1 MQRRTGLSVLMAFPE
16 NARVPPSGRQQD
28 RHHAVTLQICGG
40 KPMAERTADIAEFR
54 HPNPRSVGILILIV
68 IIVIVGWGTFTI
80 VPAGHRGVVLW
91 WGSVEKRV
99 MGEGLNFKAPIAERV
114 IKVDV
119 RVQPHPFKEIDASS
133 KEYQMVKMTG
143 MMNFHI
149 DPMYVNDLYQKVGLD
164 FADKVIDPAFN
175 DFVKEVVP
183 TYPIGEIL
191 PKREEIR
198 KRAMAKLGDNL
209 SRYHIIVDDIY
220 FANIQFSPEYANAIE
235 AKQVAQ
241 QQVETQKQVLAQ
253 REIEAQQ
260 KVATAKGEAE
270 SILVV
275 AEGQAKANDALSRSI
290 SPILVQYK
298 SVEKWNGLLPQV
310 SGGAVPFIDM
320 SRMGAL
326 PGGTRGTPKKGE

>member
-1 MQRRTGLSVLMAFPE
+1 MPERPIDVFELRGMKPRHVGVMALLIIIFIILWGLFV
-16 NARVPPSGRQQD
+16 
-28 RHHAVTLQICGG
+28 
-40 KPMAERTADIAEFR
+40 
-54 HPNPRSVGILILIV
+54 
-68 IIVIVGWGTFTI
+68 I

-99 MGEGLNFKAPIAERV
+99 MGEGLNFKVPVAERV

-119 RVQPHPFKEIDASS
+119 KVQPHPFKEIDAAS
-133 KEYQMVKMTG
+133 KEYQMVKLTG

-149 DPMYVNDLYQKVGLD
+149 DPAYVNDLYQKVGLD
-164 FADKVIDPAFN
+164 FANKVIDPAFN

-183 TYPIGEIL
+183 IYQITEIL
-191 PKREEIR
+191 PKREDIR
-198 KRAMAKLGDNL
+198 KKAMTKLGENL
-209 SRYHIIVDDIY
+209 ARYHIIVDDIY
-220 FANIQFSPEYANAIE
+220 FANIRFSSEYEKAVE

-241 QQVETQKQVLAQ
+241 QQVETQRQVLAQ

-275 AEGQAKANDALSRSI
+275 AQGQAKANDALSRSI

-298 SVEKWNGLLPQV
+298 GIEKWNGVLPQV
-310 SGGAVPFIDM
+310 SGGAVPLLDLGK
-320 SRMGAL
+320 MGGL
-326 PGGTRGTPKKGE
+326 SGKSEETKK

>member
-1 MQRRTGLSVLMAFPE
+1 MPERSLEAFDFKGP
-16 NARVPPSGRQQD
+16 
-28 RHHAVTLQICGG
+28 
-40 KPMAERTADIAEFR
+40 KPQT
-54 HPNPRSVGILILIV
+54 ILILIV
-68 IIVIVGWGTFTI
+68 LLILFIVSWGSFAL

-91 WGSVEKRV
+91 WGSVEKRI
-99 MGEGLNFKAPIAERV
+99 MGEGLNFKVPIAERV

-119 RVQPHPFKEIDASS
+119 KVQPHPFKEIDASS

-149 DPMYVNDLYQKVGLD
+149 DPSFVNDLYQKVGLD

-198 KRAMAKLGDNL
+198 QRAMKKLGDNL

-220 FANIQFSPEYANAIE
+220 FANIRFSPEYEGAIE

-275 AEGQAKANDALSRSI
+275 AQGQAKANDALSRSI

-298 SVEKWNGLLPQV
+298 GIEKWNGILPQV
-310 SGGAVPFIDM
+310 SGGAIPLIDLGK
-320 SRMGAL
+320 MGGS
-326 PGGTRGTPKKGE
+326 PGGPEGSKR

>member
-1 MQRRTGLSVLMAFPE
+1 ME
-16 NARVPPSGRQQD
+16 
-28 RHHAVTLQICGG
+28 
-40 KPMAERTADIAEFR
+40 ERTIDFAEFKL
-54 HPNPRSVGILILIV
+54 PRPRAVGMFILLIIILIIV
-68 IIVIVGWGTFTI
+68 WGTFVI

-91 WGSVEKRV
+91 WGSVENRI
-99 MGEGLNFKAPIAERV
+99 MGEGLNFKVPIAERV

-119 RVQPHPFKEIDASS
+119 KVQPHPFKEIDASS
-133 KEYQMVKMTG
+133 KEYQNVKMTG

-149 DPMYVNDLYQKVGLD
+149 DPFFVNDLYQKVGLD

-198 KRAMAKLGDNL
+198 QRAMKKLGDNL
-209 SRYHIIVDDIY
+209 ARYHIIVDDIY
-220 FANIQFSPEYANAIE
+220 FANIRFSPGYEGAIE

-241 QQVETQKQVLAQ
+241 QQVETQRQVLAQ

-275 AEGQAKANDALSRSI
+275 AQGQAKANDALSRSI

-298 SVEKWNGLLPQV
+298 GIEKWNGILPQV
-310 SGGAVPFIDM
+310 SGGAVPFINLGK
-320 SRMGAL
+320 MG
-326 PGGTRGTPKKGE
+326 GSSGETEGTKK

>member
-1 MQRRTGLSVLMAFPE
+1 MADRVIDISEFKKLQPRTVG
-16 NARVPPSGRQQD
+16 
-28 RHHAVTLQICGG
+28 I
-40 KPMAERTADIAEFR
+40 IAAL
-54 HPNPRSVGILILIV
+54 VIILILAWSTFV
-68 IIVIVGWGTFTI
+68 II
-80 VPAGHRGVVLW
+80 PAGHRGVVLW
-91 WGSVEKRV
+91 WGSVENRI
-99 MGEGLNFKAPIAERV
+99 MGEGLNFIVPVAERV

-119 RVQPHPFKEIDASS
+119 KVQPHPFREIDASS
-133 KEYQMVKMTG
+133 REYQNVKMTG

-149 DPMYVNDLYQKVGLD
+149 DPAYVNDLYQKVGLD

-198 KRAMAKLGDNL
+198 KRAMTKLGDNL

-220 FANIQFSPEYANAIE
+220 FANIRFSPEYEGAIE

-241 QQVETQKQVLAQ
+241 QQVETQRQVLAQ

-275 AEGQAKANDALSRSI
+275 ATGQAKANDALSKSI
-290 SPILVQYK
+290 TPILVQYK
-298 SVEKWNGLLPQV
+298 GIEKWNGILPQV
-310 SGGAVPFIDM
+310 SGGAVPFIDLSKM
-320 SRMGAL
+320 NSVS
-326 PGGTRGTPKKGE
+326 GGPEAGKKVGSSPQ

>member
-1 MQRRTGLSVLMAFPE
+1 
-16 NARVPPSGRQQD
+16 
-28 RHHAVTLQICGG
+28 
-40 KPMAERTADIAEFR
+40 
-54 HPNPRSVGILILIV
+54 
-68 IIVIVGWGTFTI
+68 
-80 VPAGHRGVVLW
+80 
-91 WGSVEKRV
+91 
-99 MGEGLNFKAPIAERV
+99 MGECREPIAETV

-119 RVQPHPFKEIDASS
+119 KVQPHPFKQIDASS

-149 DPMYVNDLYQKVGLD
+149 
-164 FADKVIDPAFN
+164 
-175 DFVKEVVP
+175 P

-198 KRAMAKLGDNL
+198 QRAMKKLGDNL

-220 FANIQFSPEYANAIE
+220 FANIRFSPEYEKAIE

-241 QQVETQKQVLAQ
+241 QQVETQRQVLAQ
-253 REIEAQQ
+253 REIEARQ

-275 AEGQAKANDALSRSI
+275 AQGQAKANDVLSRSI

-298 SVEKWNGLLPQV
+298 GIEKWNGILPQV
-310 SGGAVPFIDM
+310 SGGAVPFINLGK
-320 SRMGAL
+320 MG
-326 PGGTRGTPKKGE
+326 GSSGETEGTKK

>member
-1 MQRRTGLSVLMAFPE
+1 V
-16 NARVPPSGRQQD
+16 
-28 RHHAVTLQICGG
+28 
-40 KPMAERTADIAEFR
+40 AEKVINLNEFKK
-54 HPNPRSVGILILIV
+54 PNPRNLGIIILIV
-68 IIVIVGWGTFTI
+68 IILFVGWGTFVI

-91 WGSVEKRV
+91 WGSVEKRI
-99 MGEGLNFKAPIAERV
+99 MGEGLNFIVPIAERV

-119 RVQPHPFKEIDASS
+119 KVQPHPFREIDASS
-133 KEYQMVKMTG
+133 KEYQNVKMTG

-149 DPMYVNDLYQKVGLD
+149 DPAYVNDLYQKVGLD

-198 KRAMAKLGDNL
+198 KRAMTKLGENL
-209 SRYHIIVDDIY
+209 ERYHIIVDDIY
-220 FANIQFSPEYANAIE
+220 FANIRFSPEYEGAIE

-275 AEGQAKANDALSRSI
+275 AQGQAKANDALSRSI
-290 SPILVQYK
+290 TPILVQYK
-298 SVEKWNGLLPQV
+298 GIEKWNGILPQV
-310 SGGAVPFIDM
+310 SGGAIPLIDLGKTG
-320 SRMGAL
+320 SL
-326 PGGTRGTPKKGE
+326 SGGTEGGKQ

>member
-1 MQRRTGLSVLMAFPE
+1 MPDRTVDISELKFPKPRNFGLL
-16 NARVPPSGRQQD
+16 
-28 RHHAVTLQICGG
+28 I
-40 KPMAERTADIAEFR
+40 
-54 HPNPRSVGILILIV
+54 VGLIILII
-68 IIVIVGWGTFTI
+68 GWGTFVI
-80 VPAGHRGVVLW
+80 IPAGHRGVILF
-91 WGSVEKRV
+91 WGSVEKRI
-99 MGEGLNFKAPIAERV
+99 MGEGLNFKVPIAESV

-119 RVQPHPFKEIDASS
+119 KVQPHPFKQIDASS
-133 KEYQMVKMTG
+133 KEYQMVNMTG

-149 DPMYVNDLYQKVGLD
+149 DPAYVNDLYQKVGLD

-198 KRAMAKLGDNL
+198 KRAMTKLGDNL

-220 FANIQFSPEYANAIE
+220 FANIRFSAGYEGAVE

-275 AEGQAKANDALSRSI
+275 AQGQAKANDALSRSI

-298 SVEKWNGLLPQV
+298 GIEKWNGILPQV
-310 SGGAVPFIDM
+310 SGGAVPFVDVTK
-320 SRMGAL
+320 MG
-326 PGGTRGTPKKGE
+326 GGGKEK

>member
-1 MQRRTGLSVLMAFPE
+1 MA
-16 NARVPPSGRQQD
+16 D
-28 RHHAVTLQICGG
+28 RIIN
-40 KPMAERTADIAEFR
+40 IAEFKT
-54 HPNPRSVGILILIV
+54 PTPRNVGIIVGLIIILI
-68 IIVIVGWGTFTI
+68 IAWGTFVI
-80 VPAGHRGVVLW
+80 VPAGHRGVALW
-91 WGSVEKRV
+91 WGSVEKRI
-99 MGEGLNFKAPIAERV
+99 MGEGLNFMVPIAERV

-119 RVQPHPFKEIDASS
+119 KVQPHPFREIDASS
-133 KEYQMVKMTG
+133 KEYQNVKMTG

-149 DPMYVNDLYQKVGLD
+149 DPAYVNDLYQKVGLD

-198 KRAMAKLGDNL
+198 KRAMTKLGDNL
-209 SRYHIIVDDIY
+209 ARYHIIVDDIY
-220 FANIQFSPEYANAIE
+220 FANIRFSPEYEGAIE

-275 AEGQAKANDALSRSI
+275 ANGQAKANDALSRSI
-290 SPILVQYK
+290 TPILVQYK
-298 SVEKWNGLLPQV
+298 GIEKWNGILPQV
-310 SGGAVPFIDM
+310 SGGAVPIIDLGKRGGL
-320 SRMGAL
+320 S
-326 PGGTRGTPKKGE
+326 GGTEESKK

>member
-1 MQRRTGLSVLMAFPE
+1 
-16 NARVPPSGRQQD
+16 
-28 RHHAVTLQICGG
+28 
-40 KPMAERTADIAEFR
+40 
-54 HPNPRSVGILILIV
+54 
-68 IIVIVGWGTFTI
+68 
-80 VPAGHRGVVLW
+80 
-91 WGSVEKRV
+91 
-99 MGEGLNFKAPIAERV
+99 MGEGLNFKVPIAERV

-149 DPMYVNDLYQKVGLD
+149 DPSYVNDLYQKVGLD

-198 KRAMAKLGDNL
+198 KRAMKKLGDNL

-220 FANIQFSPEYANAIE
+220 FANIRFSPGYEGAVE

-275 AEGQAKANDALSRSI
+275 AQGQAKANDALSRSI

-298 SVEKWNGLLPQV
+298 SVEKWNGILPQV
-310 SGGAVPFIDM
+310 SGGAVPFIDL
-320 SRMGAL
+320 SKMGGL
-326 PGGTRGTPKKGE
+326 PGGTEGSKR

>member
-1 MQRRTGLSVLMAFPE
+1 MADRSMVPFEYKKPKPRT
-16 NARVPPSGRQQD
+16 
-28 RHHAVTLQICGG
+28 I
-40 KPMAERTADIAEFR
+40 
-54 HPNPRSVGILILIV
+54 GILILVLAVLIV
-68 IIVIVGWGTFTI
+68 LWGTFVI
-80 VPAGHRGVVLW
+80 VPAGHRGVCLW
-91 WGSVEKRV
+91 WGSVEKRI
-99 MGEGLNFKAPIAERV
+99 MGEGLNFKVPIAERV

-119 RVQPHPFKEIDASS
+119 KVQPHPFREIDASS

-149 DPMYVNDLYQKVGLD
+149 DPAYVNDLYQKVGLD

-198 KRAMAKLGDNL
+198 KKAMTKLGENL

-220 FANIQFSPEYANAIE
+220 FANIRFSPGYEAAIE
-235 AKQVAQ
+235 AKQIAQ

-253 REIEAQQ
+253 REIEARQ

-275 AEGQAKANDALSRSI
+275 AQGQAKANDALSRSI

-298 SVEKWNGLLPQV
+298 SIEKWNGILPQV
-310 SGGAVPFIDM
+310 SGGAVPFIDL
-320 SRMGAL
+320 SKT
-326 PGGTRGTPKKGE
+326 GGLSGGMEKTKK

>member
-1 MQRRTGLSVLMAFPE
+1 MPERSLEAFDFKGPKPRT
-16 NARVPPSGRQQD
+16 
-28 RHHAVTLQICGG
+28 
-40 KPMAERTADIAEFR
+40 
-54 HPNPRSVGILILIV
+54 ILILIV
-68 IIVIVGWGTFTI
+68 LLILFIFSWGSFAL

-91 WGSVEKRV
+91 WGRVAKRS
-99 MGEGLNFKAPIAERV
+99 MGEGLNFKVPIAERV

-119 RVQPHPFKEIDASS
+119 KVQPHPFKEIDASS

-149 DPMYVNDLYQKVGLD
+149 DPSFVNDLYQKVGLD

-198 KRAMAKLGDNL
+198 QRAMKKLGDNL

-220 FANIQFSPEYANAIE
+220 FANIRFSPGYEGAVE

-241 QQVETQKQVLAQ
+241 QQVETQRQVLAQ

-260 KVATAKGEAE
+260 KVATSKGEAE

-275 AEGQAKANDALSRSI
+275 AQGQAKANDALSRSI

-298 SVEKWNGLLPQV
+298 GIEKWNGILPQV
-310 SGGAVPFIDM
+310 SGGAVPFIDLGK
-320 SRMGAL
+320 MGGL
-326 PGGTRGTPKKGE
+326 SGGAEETKK

>member
-1 MQRRTGLSVLMAFPE
+1 MQEKSLERYGFKGP
-16 NARVPPSGRQQD
+16 
-28 RHHAVTLQICGG
+28 
-40 KPMAERTADIAEFR
+40 KPRNLA
-54 HPNPRSVGILILIV
+54 
-68 IIVIVGWGTFTI
+68 IIVVLVILFIIAWSTFVI
-80 VPAGHRGVVLW
+80 VPAGSRGVVLW
-91 WGSVEKRV
+91 WGSVENRI
-99 MGEGLNFKAPIAERV
+99 MGEGLNFKVPVAETV

-133 KEYQMVKMTG
+133 KEYQIVKMTG

-149 DPMYVNDLYQKVGLD
+149 DPSFVNELYQKVGLD
-164 FADKVIDPAFN
+164 FAQKVIDPAFN

-198 KRAMAKLGDNL
+198 HTAMKKLGDNL

-220 FANIQFSPEYANAIE
+220 FADIRFSSEYEKAIE

-260 KVATAKGEAE
+260 KVATAKGESE
-270 SILVV
+270 SILLV
-275 AEGQAKANDALSRSI
+275 AQGQAKANEILSRSI
-290 SPILVQYK
+290 TPILVSYK
-298 SVEKWNGLLPQV
+298 SIEKWNGMVPQV
-310 SGGAVPFIDM
+310 SGGAIPFLDLGKM
-320 SRMGAL
+320 QEL
-326 PGGTRGTPKKGE
+326 PGASNTDKK

>member
-1 MQRRTGLSVLMAFPE
+1 MSERSLEAFDFKGP
-16 NARVPPSGRQQD
+16 
-28 RHHAVTLQICGG
+28 
-40 KPMAERTADIAEFR
+40 KPQT
-54 HPNPRSVGILILIV
+54 ILILIILLILF
-68 IIVIVGWGTFTI
+68 IISWGSFAI

-91 WGSVEKRV
+91 WGSVEKRI
-99 MGEGLNFKAPIAERV
+99 MGEGLNFKVPIAERV

-119 RVQPHPFKEIDASS
+119 KVQPHPFKEIDASS

-149 DPMYVNDLYQKVGLD
+149 DPSFVNDLYQKVGLD

-198 KRAMAKLGDNL
+198 QRAMGKLGENL
-209 SRYHIIVDDIY
+209 ARYHIIVDDIY
-220 FANIQFSPEYANAIE
+220 FANIRFSPGYEGAVE

-241 QQVETQKQVLAQ
+241 QQVETQRQVLAQ

-260 KVATAKGEAE
+260 KVATSKER
-270 SILVV
+270 L
-275 AEGQAKANDALSRSI
+275 NRS
-290 SPILVQYK
+290 
-298 SVEKWNGLLPQV
+298 
-310 SGGAVPFIDM
+310 
-320 SRMGAL
+320 
-326 PGGTRGTPKKGE
+326 

>member
-1 MQRRTGLSVLMAFPE
+1 MPERFPE
-16 NARVPPSGRQQD
+16 K
-28 RHHAVTLQICGG
+28 I
-40 KPMAERTADIAEFR
+40 EFKK
-54 HPNPRSVGILILIV
+54 PNPRTIGMTILLLIAFIIL
-68 IIVIVGWGTFTI
+68 WGTFVI

-91 WGSVEKRV
+91 WGSVEKRI
-99 MGEGLNFKAPIAERV
+99 MGEGLNFKVPITESV

-119 RVQPHPFKEIDASS
+119 RVRPHPFREVDAAS
-133 KEYQMVKMTG
+133 KEYQMVKLTG

-149 DPMYVNDLYQKVGLD
+149 DPSYVNDLYQKVGLD
-164 FADKVIDPAFN
+164 FANKVIDPAFN
-175 DFVKEVVP
+175 DFVKEVIP
-183 TYPIGEIL
+183 IYPNTEIL

-198 KRAMAKLGDNL
+198 KRAMNKLGENL

-220 FANIQFSPEYANAIE
+220 FANIRFSSEYERAIE

-241 QQVETQKQVLAQ
+241 QQVETQRQVLAQ

-275 AEGQAKANDALSRSI
+275 AQGQAKDNEALSRSI

-298 SVEKWNGLLPQV
+298 SIEKWNGILPQV
-310 SGGAVPFIDM
+310 SGSAMPFIDLGGGEKWP
-320 SRMGAL
+320 GA
-326 PGGTRGTPKKGE
+326 PKK

>member
-1 MQRRTGLSVLMAFPE
+1 MPERSLEAFNYKGP
-16 NARVPPSGRQQD
+16 
-28 RHHAVTLQICGG
+28 
-40 KPMAERTADIAEFR
+40 KPQT
-54 HPNPRSVGILILIV
+54 ILILIV
-68 IIVIVGWGTFTI
+68 LLILFIVSWGSFAI

-91 WGSVEKRV
+91 WGGVEKRI
-99 MGEGLNFKAPIAERV
+99 MGEGLNFKVPIAETV

-119 RVQPHPFKEIDASS
+119 KVQPHPFKEIDASS

-149 DPMYVNDLYQKVGLD
+149 DPSFVNDLYQKVGLD

-198 KRAMAKLGDNL
+198 QRAMTKLGDNL

-220 FANIQFSPEYANAIE
+220 FANIRFSPEYEGAIE

-275 AEGQAKANDALSRSI
+275 AQGQAKANDALSRSI

-298 SVEKWNGLLPQV
+298 GIEKWNGILPQV
-310 SGGAVPFIDM
+310 SGGAVPLIDLGK
-320 SRMGAL
+320 MGSL
-326 PGGTRGTPKKGE
+326 SGGAEGGKR

>member
-1 MQRRTGLSVLMAFPE
+1 
-16 NARVPPSGRQQD
+16 
-28 RHHAVTLQICGG
+28 
-40 KPMAERTADIAEFR
+40 MAENPMVPFDYKQLKPRT
-54 HPNPRSVGILILIV
+54 VG
-68 IIVIVGWGTFTI
+68 IVIVLLVVLVVVWGTFVI
-80 VPAGHRGVVLW
+80 VPAGHRGVCLW
-91 WGSVEKRV
+91 WGSVEKRI
-99 MGEGLNFKAPIAERV
+99 MGEGLNFIVPIAERV

-119 RVQPHPFKEIDASS
+119 KVQPHPFKEIDASS

-149 DPMYVNDLYQKVGLD
+149 DPAYVNDLYQKVGLD

-183 TYPIGEIL
+183 TYPIGDIL

-198 KRAMAKLGDNL
+198 KRAMTKLGDNL

-220 FANIQFSPEYANAIE
+220 FASIRFSPGYEGAIE

-275 AEGQAKANDALSRSI
+275 AQGQAKANDALSRSI

-298 SVEKWNGLLPQV
+298 SIEKWNGILPQV
-310 SGGAVPFIDM
+310 SGGSIPFIDL
-320 SRMGAL
+320 RKIT
-326 PGGTRGTPKKGE
+326 GTSGETEGSKK

>member
-1 MQRRTGLSVLMAFPE
+1 MG
-16 NARVPPSGRQQD
+16 
-28 RHHAVTLQICGG
+28 
-40 KPMAERTADIAEFR
+40 ERTIDFAEFKR
-54 HPNPRSVGILILIV
+54 PRPRAVGMLILLIILL
-68 IIVIVGWGTFTI
+68 IIVWGTFVI
-80 VPAGHRGVVLW
+80 VPAGHRGVALW
-91 WGSVEKRV
+91 WGSVEKRI
-99 MGEGLNFKAPIAERV
+99 MGEGLNFKVPIAETV

-149 DPMYVNDLYQKVGLD
+149 DPAYVNDLYQKVGLD

-198 KRAMAKLGDNL
+198 KRAMTKLGDNL

-220 FANIQFSPEYANAIE
+220 FANIRFSPEYEGAVE

-275 AEGQAKANDALSRSI
+275 AQGQAKANDALSRSI

-298 SVEKWNGLLPQV
+298 GIEKWNGILPQV
-310 SGGAVPFIDM
+310 SGGAVPFIDLGK
-320 SRMGAL
+320 MGGL
-326 PGGTRGTPKKGE
+326 SGGAEGSKK

>member
-1 MQRRTGLSVLMAFPE
+1 MTELSMGAFEFKTPKPRTIGIIVL
-16 NARVPPSGRQQD
+16 
-28 RHHAVTLQICGG
+28 L
-40 KPMAERTADIAEFR
+40 
-54 HPNPRSVGILILIV
+54 LIV
-68 IIVIVGWGTFTI
+68 FFVLWGTFVI
-80 VPAGHRGVVLW
+80 IPAGHRGVCLW
-91 WGSVEKRV
+91 WGSVEQRI
-99 MGEGLNFKAPIAERV
+99 MGEGLNFIVPIAERV
-114 IKVDV
+114 IRVDV
-119 RVQPHPFKEIDASS
+119 KVQPHPFKEIDASS

-149 DPMYVNDLYQKVGLD
+149 DPANVNDLYQKVGLD

-198 KRAMAKLGDNL
+198 KKAMNKLGENL
-209 SRYHIIVDDIY
+209 ARYHIIVDDIY
-220 FANIQFSPEYANAIE
+220 FSSIRFSPGYEGAIE

-275 AEGQAKANDALSRSI
+275 AQGQAKANDALSRSI
-290 SPILVQYK
+290 TPILVQYK
-298 SVEKWNGLLPQV
+298 SIEKWNGILPQV
-310 SGGAVPFIDM
+310 SGGAVPFVDL
-320 SRMGAL
+320 RKMGAL
-326 PGGTRGTPKKGE
+326 PGGTEETKK

>member
-1 MQRRTGLSVLMAFPE
+1 MPDRTVDISELKFPKPRNLGIIIVL
-16 NARVPPSGRQQD
+16 
-28 RHHAVTLQICGG
+28 LI
-40 KPMAERTADIAEFR
+40 
-54 HPNPRSVGILILIV
+54 ILII
-68 IIVIVGWGTFTI
+68 GWGTFVI
-80 VPAGHRGVVLW
+80 IPAGHRGVILL
-91 WGSVEKRV
+91 WGSVEKRI
-99 MGEGLNFKAPIAERV
+99 MGEGLNFKVPIAESV

-119 RVQPHPFKEIDASS
+119 KVQPHPFKQIDASS
-133 KEYQMVKMTG
+133 KEYQMVNMTG

-149 DPMYVNDLYQKVGLD
+149 DPSYVNDLYQKVGLD

-198 KRAMAKLGDNL
+198 KRAMTKLGDNL

-220 FANIQFSPEYANAIE
+220 FANIRFSSGYEGAVE

-275 AEGQAKANDALSRSI
+275 AQGQAKANDALSRSI

-298 SVEKWNGLLPQV
+298 GIEKWNGILPQV
-310 SGGAVPFIDM
+310 SGGAVPFVDL
-320 SRMGAL
+320 RKMG
-326 PGGTRGTPKKGE
+326 GSETEGSKK

>member
-1 MQRRTGLSVLMAFPE
+1 
-16 NARVPPSGRQQD
+16 
-28 RHHAVTLQICGG
+28 
-40 KPMAERTADIAEFR
+40 MAEESMGSFEYKIPKPRTI
-54 HPNPRSVGILILIV
+54 GILILLFIV
-68 IIVIVGWGTFTI
+68 LIVLWGTFVI
-80 VPAGHRGVVLW
+80 VPAGHRGVCLW
-91 WGSVEKRV
+91 WGSVEKRI
-99 MGEGLNFKAPIAERV
+99 MGEGLNFKVPIAERV

-119 RVQPHPFKEIDASS
+119 KVQPHPFKEIDASS

-149 DPMYVNDLYQKVGLD
+149 DPAYVNDLYQKVGLD

-198 KRAMAKLGDNL
+198 QRAMKKLGDNL

-220 FANIQFSPEYANAIE
+220 FANIRFSPGYEGAIE

-275 AEGQAKANDALSRSI
+275 AQGQAKANDALSRSI
-290 SPILVQYK
+290 TPILVQYK
-298 SVEKWNGLLPQV
+298 GIEKWNGILPQV
-310 SGGAVPFIDM
+310 SGGAVPFVDL
-320 SRMGAL
+320 RKMGGL
-326 PGGTRGTPKKGE
+326 PGGTEESKK

>member
-1 MQRRTGLSVLMAFPE
+1 MVD
-16 NARVPPSGRQQD
+16 RVID
-28 RHHAVTLQICGG
+28 L
-40 KPMAERTADIAEFR
+40 AEFKKLS
-54 HPNPRSVGILILIV
+54 PRTVGMLILLG
-68 IIVIVGWGTFTI
+68 IILVVVWSTFVI
-80 VPAGHRGVVLW
+80 VPAGNRGVVLW
-91 WGSVEKRV
+91 WGSVEKRI
-99 MGEGLNFKAPIAERV
+99 MGEGLNFIVPIAERV

-133 KEYQMVKMTG
+133 KEYQIVKMTG

-149 DPMYVNDLYQKVGLD
+149 DPAYVNDLYQKVGLD

-198 KRAMAKLGDNL
+198 QRAMAKLGENL
-209 SRYHIIVDDIY
+209 SRYHILVDDIY
-220 FANIQFSPEYANAIE
+220 FANIRFSQEYEGAIE

-275 AEGQAKANDALSRSI
+275 AQGQAKANDALSRSI
-290 SPILVQYK
+290 TPILVQYK
-298 SVEKWNGLLPQV
+298 GVEKWNGILPQV
-310 SGGAVPFIDM
+310 SGGAVPFIDLGK
-320 SRMGAL
+320 MG
-326 PGGTRGTPKKGE
+326 GSSGTTEGSKR

>member
-1 MQRRTGLSVLMAFPE
+1 MP
-16 NARVPPSGRQQD
+16 
-28 RHHAVTLQICGG
+28 
-40 KPMAERTADIAEFR
+40 ERTVDAFEFR
-54 HPNPRSVGILILIV
+54 GPKPRTIGIGILLFIVFIIL
-68 IIVIVGWGTFTI
+68 WGTFVI

-91 WGSVEKRV
+91 WGSVEKRI
-99 MGEGLNFKAPIAERV
+99 MGEGLNFKVPITEGV

-119 RVQPHPFKEIDASS
+119 RVQPHPFKEIDAAS
-133 KEYQMVKMTG
+133 KEYQMVKLTG

-149 DPMYVNDLYQKVGLD
+149 DPSFVNDLYQKVGLD
-164 FADKVIDPAFN
+164 FANKVIDPAFN

-183 TYPIGEIL
+183 IYLITEIL
-191 PKREEIR
+191 PKREDIR

-209 SRYHIIVDDIY
+209 ARYHIIVDDIY
-220 FANIQFSPEYANAIE
+220 FANIRFSPEYEKAVE

-241 QQVETQKQVLAQ
+241 QQVETQRQVLAQ

-275 AEGQAKANDALSRSI
+275 AQGQAKANDALSRSI

-298 SVEKWNGLLPQV
+298 GIERWNGILPQV
-310 SGGAVPFIDM
+310 SGGAMPFIDLGKM
-320 SRMGAL
+320 QER
-326 PGGTRGTPKKGE
+326 K

>member
-1 MQRRTGLSVLMAFPE
+1 MPDGTVDF
-16 NARVPPSGRQQD
+16 SGII
-28 RHHAVTLQICGG
+28 LP
-40 KPMAERTADIAEFR
+40 KPRTAGLLVLALL
-54 HPNPRSVGILILIV
+54 VLII
-68 IIVIVGWGTFTI
+68 GWGTFVI
-80 VPAGHRGVVLW
+80 IPAGHRGVVLL
-91 WGSVEKRV
+91 WGSVEKRI
-99 MGEGLNFKAPIAERV
+99 MGEGLNFKTPMAESV

-119 RVQPHPFKEIDASS
+119 KVQPHPFKEIDASS
-133 KEYQMVKMTG
+133 KEYQVVKMTG

-149 DPMYVNDLYQKVGLD
+149 DPAYVNDLYQKVGLD

-198 KRAMAKLGDNL
+198 QRAMGKLGDNL
-209 SRYHIIVDDIY
+209 ARYHIIVDDIY
-220 FANIQFSPEYANAIE
+220 FANIRFSTGYEGAVE

-275 AEGQAKANDALSRSI
+275 AQGQAKANDVLSRSI

-298 SVEKWNGLLPQV
+298 GVEKWNGVLPQV
-310 SGGAVPFIDM
+310 SGGAIPLIDLGK
-320 SRMGAL
+320 MGGS
-326 PGGTRGTPKKGE
+326 PGGAEGSKR